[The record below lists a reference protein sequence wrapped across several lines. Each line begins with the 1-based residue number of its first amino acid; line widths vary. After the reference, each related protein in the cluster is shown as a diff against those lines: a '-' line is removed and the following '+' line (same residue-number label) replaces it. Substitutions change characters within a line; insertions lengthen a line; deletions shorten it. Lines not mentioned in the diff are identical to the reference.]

1 MSKPVLSDDA
11 LTDAMAG
18 LAGWTLADDQKS
30 IEKSFKF
37 GNFKTAYAFMTHGAL
52 CAETLDHHPEWFN
65 VCNRVEVKLTT
76 HDSGG
81 VTELDISLA
90 KSLNEAAS

>member
-18 LAGWTLADDQKS
+18 LAGWTLADDQKA

-37 GNFKTAYAFMTHGAL
+37 GNFKTAFAFMTHGAL

-65 VCNRVEVKLTT
+65 VYNRVDIKLTT
-76 HDSGG
+76 HDAGG
-81 VTELDISLA
+81 LTEKDLSLA
-90 KSLNEAAS
+90 ELIDGAA